1 MVIKVMWS
9 LVLVVAVAWV
19 TCAEL
24 PERPQLDL
32 DEWWGPED
40 AKRKANTTIWPFQI
54 KFTTEMIKDLKSR
67 LQNNRAVTP
76 PLSGTGFNYGF
87 NQLQIE
93 PWVKYWTDKYDFKQ
107 REKFLNKFPQYQ
119 TNIQGLNIHFIW
131 VKPHVPAGVTCV
143 PLLIMHGWGGSVRE
157 FYEAIPLL
165 TTPTDGLV
173 FEVIAPSLPGF
184 GFSQG
189 TTRPGLGA
197 AQMAVIL
204 RNLMYRLGHEKY
216 IVQGGDWGALTGSAM
231 ATMFPETVFG
241 FHSNMLGD
249 LSNPSEIQII
259 LGGVFASI
267 QSLQAPLDPVSTAL
281 VEETAYL
288 HEYSTKP
295 DTIGA
300 MLSNCP
306 IGLLALFLEKFSTW
320 TNLENRNLEDGG
332 LSKKFTKEQLLDNI
346 MIYWVSNSI
355 TTSLRIYAETFS
367 ISYRKLGIDT
377 YPCMTPTWKCE
388 AKNEKIFY
396 QPPNMKKFPYL
407 IEVSKLGD
415 GGHFLAFEL
424 PDLFVQDVFKAVKAF
439 IKFHEDEAG
448 RCEL

>member
-1 MVIKVMWS
+1 MVTKVLS
-9 LVLVVAVAWV
+9 LILVVAVAWV

-32 DEWWGPED
+32 DEWWGPEG
-40 AKRKANTTIWPFQI
+40 AKCKANTTIWPFQI
-54 KFTTEMIKDLKSR
+54 KFTTEMIKDLKNR

-143 PLLIMHGWGGSVRE
+143 PLLMMHGWPGSVRE

-165 TTPTDGLV
+165 TTPTDGIV
-173 FEVIAPSLPGF
+173 FELVVPSLPGY
-184 GFSQG
+184 GFSESA
-189 TTRPGLGA
+189 TRPGLGA

-204 RNLMYRLGHEKY
+204 RNLMYRLGHEQY
-216 IVQGGDWGALTGSAM
+216 VVQGGDWGATIGSAM
-231 ATMFPETVFG
+231 ATMFPEAVFG
-241 FHSNMLGD
+241 LHSNMLME
-249 LSNPSEIQII
+249 LSNTAEIQA
-259 LGGVFASI
+259 LLVGVSAST
-267 QSLQAPLDPVSTAL
+267 QSLQAPLAPPSTAI
-281 VEETAYL
+281 VQETGYL
-288 HEYSTKP
+288 HQYATKP
-295 DTIGA
+295 DTVGA

-355 TTSLRIYAETFS
+355 TTSLRIYAESLST
-367 ISYRKLGIDT
+367 SYRMLGIDT
-377 YPCMTPTWKCE
+377 FPCTAPVWKCE
-388 AKNEKIFY
+388 AQYEQTFF
-396 QPPNMKKFPYL
+396 QPSNLKKYPYL
-407 IEVSKLGD
+407 IKTSKLET
-415 GGHFLAFEL
+415 GGHFLALEL
-424 PDLFVQDVFKAVKAF
+424 AKPFAQDVFKAVKAF